1 MKYFLPTYE
10 QSKEMVASKGTM
22 VFYETINCV
31 DGYKVSVFNYRLPQ
45 YMDFLVPVEGKNYDA
60 REFRGLTYVFN
71 EDGSVFDKYL
81 MLNKFWNVN
90 QVTETLFDKIKDKK
104 IKSVYNKEDG
114 SLISFIRLPN
124 GKIVAKTKMGFD
136 NEQAIA
142 ANELY
147 TNNVSIQKF
156 VESSF
161 EKGLVT
167 MWEYVSFKNKIVLD
181 YKETD
186 LILLRV
192 RNNKTGE
199 YVDVDQFRDLGFNVV
214 KSMSIGS
221 DLLSIM
227 NWLETAVDIEG
238 VVITFEDGMMVKSKS
253 EWYCARH
260 KLLTEESN
268 REDYIIEMVLKETVD
283 DLKAQLNPISDVERI
298 AWIENI
304 EVIVRNFLAERVA
317 EVEELVSKYT
327 GDLKYFAIAY
337 KKNKNFSMAINVIRG
352 KSDSYDAVKSW
363 LLVQTNHLEQA
374 RSFINNK
381 GFKRK

>member
-10 QSKEMVASKGTM
+10 QSKEIVASKGIM
-22 VFYETINCV
+22 VFYETVNYI
-31 DGYKVSVFNYRLPQ
+31 DGYKVSVFNYRLPK

-71 EDGSVFDKYL
+71 EDGTVFNRYL
-81 MLNKFWNVN
+81 MLNKFWNVD
-90 QVTETLFDKIKDKK
+90 QVTETLFDKVKNKK

-124 GKIVAKTKMGFD
+124 GKVVAKTKMGFD
-136 NEQAIA
+136 NDQAVS
-142 ANELY
+142 ANELLAK
-147 TNNVSIQKF
+147 NESIFKF
-156 VESSF
+156 VNECLDND
-161 EKGLVT
+161 LVT

-181 YKETD
+181 YKDTN

-199 YVDVDQFRDLGFNVV
+199 YVDVEQFRGLGFDVV
-214 KSMSIGS
+214 KTMSIGS
-221 DLLSIM
+221 DLESIM
-227 NWLETAVDIEG
+227 KWLETAVDIEG
-238 VVITFEDGMMVKSKS
+238 VVITFEDDMMVKAKSK
-253 EWYCARH
+253 WYCARH
-260 KLLTEESN
+260 HLLTEESN
-268 REDYIIEMVLKETVD
+268 REDYIIEMVLKETID
-283 DLKAQLNPISDVERI
+283 DLKAQLNPVSDVERI

-337 KKNKNFSMAINVIRG
+337 KKDKNFSLAINVVRG
-352 KSDSYDAVKSW
+352 KCDAYTAVKEW
-363 LLVQTNHLEQA
+363 LLVQTKHLEQA
-374 RSFINNK
+374 RSFINEK